1 MRALCVIS
9 GGMDSATCAYIARR
23 EGYEIVALHFDY
35 NQRTM
40 GKERECFGKICD
52 DLGVV
57 KRLILDAR
65 FIAQIGGSA
74 LTDGTLSI
82 RKGAAELGGAAN
94 SIGMKFNAANSNASD
109 GVKSAGAKFDAVELC
124 VQAADDLCKT
134 ACDLER
140 VAACDGSG
148 AEILVPSNSVNNSF
162 GADYGVCSVEG
173 SFDVDRNGVC
183 AASAFLGANL
193 TQSDADEPLRKDK
206 ISSQRGG
213 ECTQGGEILM
223 QGGEISLGGDEL
235 SPQGSTNLAQ
245 DSETSL
251 KILAQDDKISSQSNV
266 ASSDEI
272 LSKRTGREL
281 SSQNGE
287 AISQSEAEP
296 QQDDKISL
304 KHAGGKILPQ
314 SQNNKISSQ
323 SQSDKIPPPSGER
336 VFSDLPSTYVPFR
349 NGVFLS
355 IAAALAEKE
364 RCDAIFIGV
373 VQEDSSGYPD
383 CGAEF
388 IGAFERALD
397 LGTSRDFHPRIK
409 TPLVHLSKVQIVS
422 LALEIGVP
430 LELTWSCY
438 EREDAACGLCDSC
451 LLRLKGFAGAGAKD
465 KIPYAIK
472 I

>member
-9 GGMDSATCAYIARR
+9 GGMDSATCAYIAKR

-35 NQRTM
+35 DQRTM

-52 DLGVV
+52 DLGVA
-57 KRLILDAR
+57 KRFILDAR

-74 LTDGTLSI
+74 LTDGTLPI
-82 RKGAAELGGAAN
+82 RKGAAELRGAAN
-94 SIGMKFNAANSNASD
+94 
-109 GVKSAGAKFDAVELC
+109 C
-124 VQAADDLCKT
+124 T
-134 ACDLER
+134 
-140 VAACDGSG
+140 G
-148 AEILVPSNSVNNSF
+148 AEIGRQNFTASNFSAGSADASLSADLARNS
-162 GADYGVCSVEG
+162 G
-173 SFDVDRNGVC
+173 SCV
-183 AASAFLGANL
+183 
-193 TQSDADEPLRKDK
+193 
-206 ISSQRGG
+206 
-213 ECTQGGEILM
+213 QGGEILT
-223 QGGEISLGGDEL
+223 QGGEASLGDNEI
-235 SPQGSTNLAQ
+235 SPQGSKIPTQ
-245 DSETSL
+245 GG
-251 KILAQDDKISSQSNV
+251 KILASDDKISPQ
-266 ASSDEI
+266 DGEI
-272 LSKRTGREL
+272 LP
-281 SSQNGE
+281 
-287 AISQSEAEP
+287 QSEAEP
-296 QQDDKISL
+296 QQGDKISP
-304 KHAGGKILPQ
+304 KHAKGEISPQ
-314 SQNNKISSQ
+314 N
-323 SQSDKIPPPSGER
+323 QSDEIPPPSGES

-409 TPLVHLSKVQIVS
+409 TPLVHLSKAQIVS

-465 KIPYAIK
+465 KIPYAIEA
-472 I
+472 

>member
-35 NQRTM
+35 DQRTM
-40 GKERECFGKICD
+40 DKERECFGKICD
-52 DLGVV
+52 DLGVA

-74 LTDGTLSI
+74 LTDGALPI
-82 RKGAAELGGAAN
+82 RKGAAELCGAVNSTGTKIDSAANSKSAEFRELNFIETNSVAELNGQNSIAAN
-94 SIGMKFNAANSNASD
+94 SIDAEIGGQNFTASD
-109 GVKSAGAKFDAVELC
+109 FSAGSADAPL
-124 VQAADDLCKT
+124 
-134 ACDLER
+134 
-140 VAACDGSG
+140 
-148 AEILVPSNSVNNSF
+148 
-162 GADYGVCSVEG
+162 
-173 SFDVDRNGVC
+173 
-183 AASAFLGANL
+183 
-193 TQSDADEPLRKDK
+193 DADSARNSRLQ
-206 ISSQRGG
+206 S
-213 ECTQGGEILM
+213 GEILM
-223 QGGEISLGGDEL
+223 QDAEILLEGDELSLQDSKILACDDKILSQGSEILVQEGEISLQSGAE
-235 SPQGSTNLAQ
+235 SQQG
-245 DSETSL
+245 
-251 KILAQDDKISSQSNV
+251 DKIS
-266 ASSDEI
+266 
-272 LSKRTGREL
+272 
-281 SSQNGE
+281 
-287 AISQSEAEP
+287 P
-296 QQDDKISL
+296 

-314 SQNNKISSQ
+314 SQNNQISSP
-323 SQSDKIPPPSGER
+323 SRSDKISPPSGEGA
-336 VFSDLPSTYVPFR
+336 FSDLPSTYVPFR

-388 IGAFERALD
+388 IGAFERALE

-409 TPLVHLSKVQIVS
+409 TPLVHLSKAQIVS

-465 KIPYAIK
+465 KIPYAIEA
-472 I
+472 

>member
-52 DLGVV
+52 DLGVA
-57 KRLILDAR
+57 KRFVLDAR

-74 LTDGTLSI
+74 LTDGTLPI

-94 SIGMKFNAANSNASD
+94 SASAEFNSAINSENAELGELNFIETNSAAKLDGQNSIAANSIN
-109 GVKSAGAKFDAVELC
+109 
-124 VQAADDLCKT
+124 
-134 ACDLER
+134 
-140 VAACDGSG
+140 
-148 AEILVPSNSVNNSF
+148 AEIGGQNFTASNFSTNPADALLSADLTRNS
-162 GADYGVCSVEG
+162 GG
-173 SFDVDRNGVC
+173 C
-183 AASAFLGANL
+183 A
-193 TQSDADEPLRKDK
+193 QKDEIL
-206 ISSQRGG
+206 
-213 ECTQGGEILM
+213 TQGGEASLWDN
-223 QGGEISLGGDEL
+223 EI
-235 SPQGSTNLAQ
+235 SPQGSKIPTQ
-245 DSETSL
+245 GG
-251 KILAQDDKISSQSNV
+251 KILARDDKISSQGS
-266 ASSDEI
+266 EI
-272 LSKRTGREL
+272 SP
-281 SSQNGE
+281 
-287 AISQSEAEP
+287 QSEAEP
-296 QQDDKISL
+296 QWGDEIPP
-304 KHAGGKILPQ
+304 KHAEGEISSK
-314 SQNNKISSQ
+314 SQNNQISSP
-323 SQSDKIPPPSGER
+323 SQSDKIPLPSSHSA
-336 VFSDLPSTYVPFR
+336 FLDLPSTYVPFR

-373 VQEDSSGYPD
+373 VQEDGSGYPD

-388 IGAFERALD
+388 ISAFERALD

-409 TPLVHLSKVQIVS
+409 TPLVHLSKAQIVS

-438 EREDAACGLCDSC
+438 EREDSACGLCDSC

-465 KIPYAIK
+465 KIPYAIEA
-472 I
+472 

>member
-35 NQRTM
+35 DQRTM

-52 DLGVV
+52 DLGVA

-74 LTDGTLSI
+74 LTDGTLPI
-82 RKGAAELGGAAN
+82 RKGAAELCGAAN
-94 SIGMKFNAANSNASD
+94 SASAEIDSAANSKNARLD
-109 GVKSAGAKFDAVELC
+109 GQNSIAANSIDAETGVQNFTASNFMTSPAGATLG
-124 VQAADDLCKT
+124 ADS
-134 ACDLER
+134 AR
-140 VAACDGSG
+140 SG
-148 AEILVPSNSVNNSF
+148 CAQSGEIL
-162 GADYGVCSVEG
+162 
-173 SFDVDRNGVC
+173 
-183 AASAFLGANL
+183 
-193 TQSDADEPLRKDK
+193 
-206 ISSQRGG
+206 
-213 ECTQGGEILM
+213 TQGGEISPQSGAQL
-223 QGGEISLGGDEL
+223 QRGDKIPPKHAKGEIS
-235 SPQGSTNLAQ
+235 PQN
-245 DSETSL
+245 
-251 KILAQDDKISSQSNV
+251 
-266 ASSDEI
+266 
-272 LSKRTGREL
+272 
-281 SSQNGE
+281 
-287 AISQSEAEP
+287 
-296 QQDDKISL
+296 
-304 KHAGGKILPQ
+304 
-314 SQNNKISSQ
+314 
-323 SQSDKIPPPSGER
+323 QSDKIPPQSGESA
-336 VFSDLPSTYVPFR
+336 FSDLPSTYVPFR

-409 TPLVHLSKVQIVS
+409 TPLVHLSKAQIVS
-422 LALEIGVP
+422 LALRIGVP

-465 KIPYAIK
+465 KIPYAIEA
-472 I
+472 

>member
-9 GGMDSATCAYIARR
+9 GGMDSATCAYIAKR

-52 DLGVV
+52 DLGVA
-57 KRLILDAR
+57 KRFVLDAR

-82 RKGAAELGGAAN
+82 RKGAAELGAAAN
-94 SIGMKFNAANSNASD
+94 SASAEFNSAINFKSARLDGKNSIAANSTNAEIS
-109 GVKSAGAKFDAVELC
+109 GQNFAASNFSAGSADAPLG
-124 VQAADDLCKT
+124 ADS
-134 ACDLER
+134 AR
-140 VAACDGSG
+140 NSGSCAQSG
-148 AEILVPSNSVNNSF
+148 EILTRDGETS
-162 GADYGVCSVEG
+162 
-173 SFDVDRNGVC
+173 
-183 AASAFLGANL
+183 
-193 TQSDADEPLRKDK
+193 LRDGE
-206 ISSQRGG
+206 ISSQGSK
-213 ECTQGGEILM
+213 
-223 QGGEISLGGDEL
+223 IS
-235 SPQGSTNLAQ
+235 AQ
-245 DSETSL
+245 SS
-251 KILAQDDKISSQSNV
+251 KILACDDKISPQ
-266 ASSDEI
+266 DGEI
-272 LSKRTGREL
+272 
-281 SSQNGE
+281 SSQGG
-287 AISQSEAEP
+287 AEP
-296 QQDDKISL
+296 QQGDEIPP
-304 KHAGGKILPQ
+304 KHAGGEILPQ
-314 SQNNKISSQ
+314 SQNNQISPQ
-323 SQSDKIPPPSGER
+323 SQSDKISPPSGES

-349 NGVFLS
+349 NGMFLS

-383 CGAEF
+383 CSAEF

-409 TPLVHLSKVQIVS
+409 TPLVHLSKAQIVS

-465 KIPYAIK
+465 KIPYAIEA
-472 I
+472 

>member
-9 GGMDSATCAYIARR
+9 GGMDSATCAYIAKR

-40 GKERECFGKICD
+40 DKERECFSKICD
-52 DLGVV
+52 DLGVA
-57 KRLILDAR
+57 KRFILDAR

-74 LTDGTLSI
+74 LTDGTLPI
-82 RKGAAELGGAAN
+82 RKGAAELCGATNTTGTEIDSAAN
-94 SIGMKFNAANSNASD
+94 SKSAELGELNFIETNSAAELYEQNSIAANYINAEIGGQNFTASNFSASPAD
-109 GVKSAGAKFDAVELC
+109 APLSA
-124 VQAADDLCKT
+124 DL
-134 ACDLER
+134 AR
-140 VAACDGSG
+140 SG
-148 AEILVPSNSVNNSF
+148 CAQSGEILIQDAEIL
-162 GADYGVCSVEG
+162 
-173 SFDVDRNGVC
+173 
-183 AASAFLGANL
+183 
-193 TQSDADEPLRKDK
+193 
-206 ISSQRGG
+206 
-213 ECTQGGEILM
+213 
-223 QGGEISLGGDEL
+223 LGGDEF
-235 SPQGSTNLAQ
+235 SPQGS
-245 DSETSL
+245 
-251 KILAQDDKISSQSNV
+251 KILACDDKISSQGSKILV
-266 ASSDEI
+266 QEGEI
-272 LSKRTGREL
+272 LP
-281 SSQNGE
+281 
-287 AISQSEAEP
+287 QSGAEP
-296 QQDDKISL
+296 QQGDKISP
-304 KHAGGKILPQ
+304 KHAGSEISPK

-323 SQSDKIPPPSGER
+323 SQSDKIPPQGGESA
-336 VFSDLPSTYVPFR
+336 FSDLPSTYVPFR

-383 CGAEF
+383 CGASF

-409 TPLVHLSKVQIVS
+409 TPLVHLSKAQIVS

-465 KIPYAIK
+465 KIPYAIE

>member
-35 NQRTM
+35 DQRTM

-52 DLGVV
+52 DLGVA

-74 LTDGTLSI
+74 LTDGALPI
-82 RKGAAELGGAAN
+82 RKGAAELCGAAN
-94 SIGMKFNAANSNASD
+94 TTGTEIDSAAKSASAEFGELNFAETNSVAELDGQNSISANSTSAEFGSVANF
-109 GVKSAGAKFDAVELC
+109 KSARLDGQNFTASNFMTSPADVPLAVDSARDSC
-124 VQAADDLCKT
+124 MQ
-134 ACDLER
+134 
-140 VAACDGSG
+140 SG
-148 AEILVPSNSVNNSF
+148 KILMQDAEIL
-162 GADYGVCSVEG
+162 
-173 SFDVDRNGVC
+173 
-183 AASAFLGANL
+183 LW
-193 TQSDADEPLRKDK
+193 
-206 ISSQRGG
+206 
-213 ECTQGGEILM
+213 
-223 QGGEISLGGDEL
+223 GDEL
-235 SPQGSTNLAQ
+235 SPQGS
-245 DSETSL
+245 
-251 KILAQDDKISSQSNV
+251 KILARDDKISPQ
-266 ASSDEI
+266 
-272 LSKRTGREL
+272 G
-281 SSQNGE
+281 GE
-287 AISQSEAEP
+287 S
-296 QQDDKISL
+296 
-304 KHAGGKILPQ
+304 
-314 SQNNKISSQ
+314 
-323 SQSDKIPPPSGER
+323 

-409 TPLVHLSKVQIVS
+409 TPLVHLSKAQIVS
-422 LALEIGVP
+422 LALRIGVP

-465 KIPYAIK
+465 KIPYAIE

>member
-9 GGMDSATCAYIARR
+9 GGMDSATCAYIAKR

-52 DLGVV
+52 DLGVA
-57 KRLILDAR
+57 KRFVLDAR

-74 LTDGTLSI
+74 LTDGTLPI

-94 SIGMKFNAANSNASD
+94 SASAEFNSAANS
-109 GVKSAGAKFDAVELC
+109 KSARLGGQNSIATNSINDETGGQNFAASNFMTSPAGATLSADLARNSGGCAQKDEILTQNDEALLGDNEISPQGIKIQ
-124 VQAADDLCKT
+124 VQGGKIL
-134 ACDLER
+134 
-140 VAACDGSG
+140 ACDGG
-148 AEILVPSNSVNNSF
+148 
-162 GADYGVCSVEG
+162 
-173 SFDVDRNGVC
+173 
-183 AASAFLGANL
+183 
-193 TQSDADEPLRKDK
+193 
-206 ISSQRGG
+206 ISPQD
-213 ECTQGGEILM
+213 
-223 QGGEISLGGDEL
+223 GEISLQSGAE
-235 SPQGSTNLAQ
+235 SQ
-245 DSETSL
+245 
-251 KILAQDDKISSQSNV
+251 QDDKISS
-266 ASSDEI
+266 
-272 LSKRTGREL
+272 
-281 SSQNGE
+281 
-287 AISQSEAEP
+287 
-296 QQDDKISL
+296 
-304 KHAGGKILPQ
+304 KHAEG
-314 SQNNKISSQ
+314 KISSQ
-323 SQSDKIPPPSGER
+323 NQSDKIPPPSGES

-383 CGAEF
+383 CSASF
-388 IGAFERALD
+388 IGAFERALE

-409 TPLVHLSKVQIVS
+409 TPLVHLSKAHIVS

-465 KIPYAIK
+465 KIPYAIEA
-472 I
+472 

>member
-52 DLGVV
+52 DLGVS
-57 KRLILDAR
+57 KKLILDAH

-74 LTDGTLSI
+74 LTDGALPI
-82 RKGAAELGGAAN
+82 RKGAVELGGAAN
-94 SIGMKFNAANSNASD
+94 CTGAEIDSAANSKSTELSRQNFTETNSVAELD
-109 GVKSAGAKFDAVELC
+109 GQNSIPANSTSAEFGSVANFKSARLDRQNFTVSNFMTSPADATLS
-124 VQAADDLCKT
+124 ADL
-134 ACDLER
+134 AR
-140 VAACDGSG
+140 NSGS
-148 AEILVPSNSVNNSF
+148 
-162 GADYGVCSVEG
+162 
-173 SFDVDRNGVC
+173 C
-183 AASAFLGANL
+183 A
-193 TQSDADEPLRKDK
+193 QS
-206 ISSQRGG
+206 
-213 ECTQGGEILM
+213 GEILT
-223 QGGEISLGGDEL
+223 QDGETSLRGDEI
-235 SPQGSTNLAQ
+235 SPQGSKIPTQ
-245 DSETSL
+245 GG
-251 KILAQDDKISSQSNV
+251 KILARDDKISPQKG
-266 ASSDEI
+266 EI
-272 LSKRTGREL
+272 LP
-281 SSQNGE
+281 
-287 AISQSEAEP
+287 QSEAEP
-296 QQDDKISL
+296 QQVDKIPP
-304 KHAGGKILPQ
+304 KHAEGEISPQ
-314 SQNNKISSQ
+314 SQNNKISPQ
-323 SQSDKIPPPSGER
+323 SRSDKISPQSGESA
-336 VFSDLPSTYVPFR
+336 FSDLPSTYVPFR

-409 TPLVHLSKVQIVS
+409 TPLVHLSKAQIVS

-465 KIPYAIK
+465 KIPYAIE

>member
-35 NQRTM
+35 DQRTM

-52 DLGVV
+52 DLGVA
-57 KRLILDAR
+57 KRFVLDAR

-74 LTDGTLSI
+74 LTDGALPI
-82 RKGAAELGGAAN
+82 RKGAAELCGAVNSIGAKIDSAVNSKSAEFGELNFAETNSVAELDGQNSIAAN
-94 SIGMKFNAANSNASD
+94 STN
-109 GVKSAGAKFDAVELC
+109 
-124 VQAADDLCKT
+124 
-134 ACDLER
+134 
-140 VAACDGSG
+140 
-148 AEILVPSNSVNNSF
+148 AEIGGQNFTASNFLASPADAPL
-162 GADYGVCSVEG
+162 GADLARIG
-173 SFDVDRNGVC
+173 C
-183 AASAFLGANL
+183 AQSGKIL
-193 TQSDADEPLRKDK
+193 TQNDEA
-206 ISSQRGG
+206 
-213 ECTQGGEILM
+213 
-223 QGGEISLGGDEL
+223 SLGDNEI
-235 SPQGSTNLAQ
+235 SPQGSKISAQSGKILARDDQILPQ
-245 DSETSL
+245 DSE
-251 KILAQDDKISSQSNV
+251 ILP
-266 ASSDEI
+266 
-272 LSKRTGREL
+272 
-281 SSQNGE
+281 
-287 AISQSEAEP
+287 QSEAEP
-296 QQDDKISL
+296 QQGDKIPP

-314 SQNNKISSQ
+314 SQSDKIPPQ
-323 SQSDKIPPPSGER
+323 SQSDKISSSSGEG
-336 VFSDLPSTYVPFR
+336 VFSDLPGTYVPFR

-383 CGAEF
+383 CSAEF
-388 IGAFERALD
+388 IGAFERVLD

-409 TPLVHLSKVQIVS
+409 TPLVHLSKAQIVS

-465 KIPYAIK
+465 KIPYAIEA
-472 I
+472 

>member
-9 GGMDSATCAYIARR
+9 GGMDSATCAYIAKR

-40 GKERECFGKICD
+40 DKERECFGKICD
-52 DLGVV
+52 DLGVA
-57 KRLILDAR
+57 KRFILDAR

-74 LTDGTLSI
+74 LTDDTLPI
-82 RKGAAELGGAAN
+82 RKGAAELGAAVNSASAEFDSAAN
-94 SIGMKFNAANSNASD
+94 SKNAELGELNFIETNSAAKLDGQNSIAAN
-109 GVKSAGAKFDAVELC
+109 
-124 VQAADDLCKT
+124 T
-134 ACDLER
+134 T
-140 VAACDGSG
+140 G
-148 AEILVPSNSVNNSF
+148 AEIGGQNFTASNFSTSSADATLSADLARNS
-162 GADYGVCSVEG
+162 GG
-173 SFDVDRNGVC
+173 C
-183 AASAFLGANL
+183 AQKDEIL
-193 TQSDADEPLRKDK
+193 TQYGETSLRGDEISPQGTKIQVQGGKILARDDKISPQKGEISPQSGAKSQQGDK
-206 ISSQRGG
+206 ISSKRA
-213 ECTQGGEILM
+213 E
-223 QGGEISLGGDEL
+223 
-235 SPQGSTNLAQ
+235 
-245 DSETSL
+245 SE
-251 KILAQDDKISSQSNV
+251 
-266 ASSDEI
+266 
-272 LSKRTGREL
+272 
-281 SSQNGE
+281 
-287 AISQSEAEP
+287 
-296 QQDDKISL
+296 
-304 KHAGGKILPQ
+304 
-314 SQNNKISSQ
+314 ISSQ
-323 SQSDKIPPPSGER
+323 SQSDKISPPSGES

-409 TPLVHLSKVQIVS
+409 TPLVHLSKAQIVS

-465 KIPYAIK
+465 KIPYAIE

>member
-35 NQRTM
+35 DQRTM
-40 GKERECFGKICD
+40 GKECECFGKICD
-52 DLGVV
+52 DLGVA

-74 LTDGTLSI
+74 LTDGALPI
-82 RKGAAELGGAAN
+82 RKGAVELGGAAKSASAEIDGAVNSKNSRLDGQN
-94 SIGMKFNAANSNASD
+94 SIAANSIDAEIGGQNFAASNFMTS
-109 GVKSAGAKFDAVELC
+109 SAGATLGVYSA
-124 VQAADDLCKT
+124 
-134 ACDLER
+134 R
-140 VAACDGSG
+140 SG
-148 AEILVPSNSVNNSF
+148 CAQSSEILVQ
-162 GADYGVCSVEG
+162 D
-173 SFDVDRNGVC
+173 
-183 AASAFLGANL
+183 
-193 TQSDADEPLRKDK
+193 
-206 ISSQRGG
+206 
-213 ECTQGGEILM
+213 
-223 QGGEISLGGDEL
+223 GEISLGGDEP
-235 SPQGSTNLAQ
+235 SPQGG
-245 DSETSL
+245 
-251 KILAQDDKISSQSNV
+251 KILARDDKILSQGSKILVQEGEISLQSGAESQQGDKISSKR
-266 ASSDEI
+266 AEGEI
-272 LSKRTGREL
+272 
-281 SSQNGE
+281 SSQN
-287 AISQSEAEP
+287 
-296 QQDDKISL
+296 
-304 KHAGGKILPQ
+304 
-314 SQNNKISSQ
+314 
-323 SQSDKIPPPSGER
+323 QSDKITPPSGES

-383 CGAEF
+383 CSVEF
-388 IGAFERALD
+388 IGAFERVLE

-409 TPLVHLSKVQIVS
+409 TPLVHLSKAQIVS

>member
-52 DLGVV
+52 DLGVT

-74 LTDGTLSI
+74 LTDGALPI
-82 RKGAAELGGAAN
+82 RKGAAELCGAAN
-94 SIGMKFNAANSNASD
+94 FTGTEIDSAVNSKSTELGRQNFTETNSVAELDGQNSIAANSTSAEFGSVANS
-109 GVKSAGAKFDAVELC
+109 KSAEIDRQNFTEANLSTSPADAPLSADLARSGC
-124 VQAADDLCKT
+124 VQSSEILIQGGEASLRDNEISPQGSKNPAQSGKILARDDKISPQ
-134 ACDLER
+134 
-140 VAACDGSG
+140 DGEILPQSG
-148 AEILVPSNSVNNSF
+148 AEPQQ
-162 GADYGVCSVEG
+162 G
-173 SFDVDRNGVC
+173 
-183 AASAFLGANL
+183 
-193 TQSDADEPLRKDK
+193 DK
-206 ISSQRGG
+206 ISSKRAK
-213 ECTQGGEILM
+213 
-223 QGGEISLGGDEL
+223 GEIS
-235 SPQGSTNLAQ
+235 
-245 DSETSL
+245 
-251 KILAQDDKISSQSNV
+251 
-266 ASSDEI
+266 
-272 LSKRTGREL
+272 
-281 SSQNGE
+281 
-287 AISQSEAEP
+287 
-296 QQDDKISL
+296 
-304 KHAGGKILPQ
+304 PQ
-314 SQNNKISSQ
+314 SQNNKISS
-323 SQSDKIPPPSGER
+323 SSGES

-373 VQEDSSGYPD
+373 VEEDSSGYPD
-383 CGAEF
+383 CSAEF

-409 TPLVHLSKVQIVS
+409 TPLVHLSKAQIVS

-465 KIPYAIK
+465 KIPYAIE

>member
-40 GKERECFGKICD
+40 AKERECFSKICD
-52 DLGVV
+52 DLGVA

-74 LTDGTLSI
+74 LTDGTLPI
-82 RKGAAELGGAAN
+82 RKGAAELCGAVNTTGAKIDSAAN
-94 SIGMKFNAANSNASD
+94 SKSTCLEGQNSIAANSTN
-109 GVKSAGAKFDAVELC
+109 
-124 VQAADDLCKT
+124 
-134 ACDLER
+134 
-140 VAACDGSG
+140 
-148 AEILVPSNSVNNSF
+148 AEIGRQNFIASNFSEGSADATL
-162 GADYGVCSVEG
+162 GADLA
-173 SFDVDRNGVC
+173 RNSGGC
-183 AASAFLGANL
+183 AQKDEIL
-193 TQSDADEPLRKDK
+193 TQNDEASLRDD
-206 ISSQRGG
+206 
-213 ECTQGGEILM
+213 EI
-223 QGGEISLGGDEL
+223 
-235 SPQGSTNLAQ
+235 SPQGSKNPAQ
-245 DSETSL
+245 GG
-251 KILAQDDKISSQSNV
+251 KILASDDKISPQ
-266 ASSDEI
+266 DGEI
-272 LSKRTGREL
+272 LP
-281 SSQNGE
+281 
-287 AISQSEAEP
+287 QSEAEP
-296 QQDDKISL
+296 QQGDKIPPKHAGDKIPL
-304 KHAGGKILPQ
+304 KQAGGKILPQ
-314 SQNNKISSQ
+314 SQNNQISSP
-323 SQSDKIPPPSGER
+323 SRSDKISPPSGEG
-336 VFSDLPSTYVPFR
+336 VFLDLPSTYVPFR

-409 TPLVHLSKVQIVS
+409 TPLVHLSKAQIVS

-465 KIPYAIK
+465 KIPYAIEA
-472 I
+472 

>member
-35 NQRTM
+35 DQRTM
-40 GKERECFGKICD
+40 DKERECFGKICD
-52 DLGVV
+52 DLGVA

-74 LTDGTLSI
+74 LTDGALPI
-82 RKGAAELGGAAN
+82 RKGAAELCGAVNSTGTKIDSAANSKSAEFRELNFIETNSVAELNGQNSIAAN
-94 SIGMKFNAANSNASD
+94 SIDAEIGGQNFTASD
-109 GVKSAGAKFDAVELC
+109 FSAGSADAPL
-124 VQAADDLCKT
+124 
-134 ACDLER
+134 
-140 VAACDGSG
+140 
-148 AEILVPSNSVNNSF
+148 
-162 GADYGVCSVEG
+162 
-173 SFDVDRNGVC
+173 
-183 AASAFLGANL
+183 
-193 TQSDADEPLRKDK
+193 DADSARNSRLQ
-206 ISSQRGG
+206 S
-213 ECTQGGEILM
+213 GEILM
-223 QGGEISLGGDEL
+223 QDAEILLEGDELSLQDSKILACDDKILSQGSEILVQEGEISLQSGAE
-235 SPQGSTNLAQ
+235 SQQG
-245 DSETSL
+245 
-251 KILAQDDKISSQSNV
+251 DKIS
-266 ASSDEI
+266 
-272 LSKRTGREL
+272 
-281 SSQNGE
+281 
-287 AISQSEAEP
+287 P
-296 QQDDKISL
+296 

-314 SQNNKISSQ
+314 SQNNQISSP
-323 SQSDKIPPPSGER
+323 SRSDKISPPSGEGA
-336 VFSDLPSTYVPFR
+336 FSDLPSTYVPFR

-409 TPLVHLSKVQIVS
+409 TPLVHLSKAQIVS

-465 KIPYAIK
+465 KIPYAIEA
-472 I
+472 

>member
-9 GGMDSATCAYIARR
+9 GGMDSATCAYIAKR

-40 GKERECFGKICD
+40 DKERECFGKICD
-52 DLGVV
+52 DLGVA
-57 KRLILDAR
+57 KRFILDAR

-74 LTDGTLSI
+74 LTDGTLPI
-82 RKGAAELGGAAN
+82 RKGAAELCAAANFTGAEIDSAAN
-94 SIGMKFNAANSNASD
+94 SKNAELGELNFIETNSVAELNGQNSIAANSTNAEIGRQNFTASNFLT
-109 GVKSAGAKFDAVELC
+109 SPAGATLGVDSA
-124 VQAADDLCKT
+124 
-134 ACDLER
+134 R
-140 VAACDGSG
+140 SG
-148 AEILVPSNSVNNSF
+148 
-162 GADYGVCSVEG
+162 
-173 SFDVDRNGVC
+173 C
-183 AASAFLGANL
+183 A
-193 TQSDADEPLRKDK
+193 QS
-206 ISSQRGG
+206 
-213 ECTQGGEILM
+213 GEILM

-266 ASSDEI
+266 APSDEI

-287 AISQSEAEP
+287 VISQSEAEP
-296 QQDDKISL
+296 QQGDKISS
-304 KHAGGKILPQ
+304 KRAESEISPQ
-314 SQNNKISSQ
+314 SQNNKISPQ
-323 SQSDKIPPPSGER
+323 SQSDKITPQSGESA
-336 VFSDLPSTYVPFR
+336 FSDLPSTYVPFR

-383 CGAEF
+383 CSAEF
-388 IGAFERALD
+388 IGAFERALE

-409 TPLVHLSKVQIVS
+409 TPLVHLSKAQIVS

-465 KIPYAIK
+465 KILYAIEA
-472 I
+472 

>member
-9 GGMDSATCAYIARR
+9 GGMDSATCAYIAKR

-35 NQRTM
+35 DQRTM

-52 DLGVV
+52 DLGVA

-74 LTDGTLSI
+74 LTDGALPI
-82 RKGAAELGGAAN
+82 RKGAAELCGAAN
-94 SIGMKFNAANSNASD
+94 S
-109 GVKSAGAKFDAVELC
+109 V
-124 VQAADDLCKT
+124 
-134 ACDLER
+134 
-140 VAACDGSG
+140 G
-148 AEILVPSNSVNNSF
+148 AEIDSVANFKSARLDGQNFTASNFSASPADAPL
-162 GADYGVCSVEG
+162 GADSA
-173 SFDVDRNGVC
+173 RNSGGC
-183 AASAFLGANL
+183 A
-193 TQSDADEPLRKDK
+193 QS
-206 ISSQRGG
+206 G
-213 ECTQGGEILM
+213 EILTQGGEA
-223 QGGEISLGGDEL
+223 SLGYNGI
-235 SPQGSTNLAQ
+235 SPQSGKIPTQSG
-245 DSETSL
+245 
-251 KILAQDDKISSQSNV
+251 KILA
-266 ASSDEI
+266 
-272 LSKRTGREL
+272 R
-281 SSQNGE
+281 
-287 AISQSEAEP
+287 
-296 QQDDKISL
+296 DDKISL
-304 KHAGGKILPQ
+304 QDGEIASQSGAEPQQGDEIPPKHAGGEISPQ
-314 SQNNKISSQ
+314 SQNNQILSP
-323 SQSDKIPPPSGER
+323 SQSDKISLPSGES

-397 LGTSRDFHPRIK
+397 LGTSRGFHPRIK
-409 TPLVHLSKVQIVS
+409 TPLVHLSKAQIVS

-465 KIPYAIK
+465 KIPYAIEA
-472 I
+472 

>member
-35 NQRTM
+35 DQRTM

-52 DLGVV
+52 DLGVA

-74 LTDGTLSI
+74 LTDGTLPI
-82 RKGAAELGGAAN
+82 RKGAAELCGAAN
-94 SIGMKFNAANSNASD
+94 TTGAEIDSAANS
-109 GVKSAGAKFDAVELC
+109 KSAELGELNFIETNSIAEVNGQNSIAANSTNAETGGQNFTASNFMASSADATLGADSARDSRL
-124 VQAADDLCKT
+124 Q
-134 ACDLER
+134 
-140 VAACDGSG
+140 SG
-148 AEILVPSNSVNNSF
+148 EILIQDAEIL
-162 GADYGVCSVEG
+162 
-173 SFDVDRNGVC
+173 
-183 AASAFLGANL
+183 
-193 TQSDADEPLRKDK
+193 
-206 ISSQRGG
+206 
-213 ECTQGGEILM
+213 
-223 QGGEISLGGDEL
+223 LGGDEF
-235 SPQGSTNLAQ
+235 SPQGS
-245 DSETSL
+245 
-251 KILAQDDKISSQSNV
+251 KILACDDKISSQGSKILV
-266 ASSDEI
+266 QEGEI
-272 LSKRTGREL
+272 
-281 SSQNGE
+281 SSQSG
-287 AISQSEAEP
+287 AQP
-296 QQDDKISL
+296 QQGDKISS
-304 KHAGGKILPQ
+304 KRAEGEIP
-314 SQNNKISSQ
+314 SQ
-323 SQSDKIPPPSGER
+323 SQSDKISPSSGESA
-336 VFSDLPSTYVPFR
+336 FSDLPSTYVPFR

-383 CGAEF
+383 CGASF
-388 IGAFERALD
+388 IAAFERALE

-409 TPLVHLSKVQIVS
+409 TPLVHLSKAQIVS

-465 KIPYAIK
+465 KIPYAIEA
-472 I
+472 

>member
-9 GGMDSATCAYIARR
+9 GGMDSATCAYIAKR

-52 DLGVV
+52 DLGVA

-82 RKGAAELGGAAN
+82 RKGAVELCGAAN
-94 SIGMKFNAANSNASD
+94 SISAEIDSAVNSKNAELGELNFIETNSAAKLDGQNSIAANSTN
-109 GVKSAGAKFDAVELC
+109 
-124 VQAADDLCKT
+124 
-134 ACDLER
+134 
-140 VAACDGSG
+140 
-148 AEILVPSNSVNNSF
+148 AEIGRQNF
-162 GADYGVCSVEG
+162 
-173 SFDVDRNGVC
+173 
-183 AASAFLGANL
+183 AASNFMTSPGDAPLGTDSARSSRTQSGEIL
-193 TQSDADEPLRKDK
+193 TQDCEIPLGDDK
-206 ISSQRGG
+206 IS
-213 ECTQGGEILM
+213 L
-223 QGGEISLGGDEL
+223 
-235 SPQGSTNLAQ
+235 Q
-245 DSETSL
+245 DS
-251 KILAQDDKISSQSNV
+251 KILACDDKISSQGSKILV
-266 ASSDEI
+266 QEGEI
-272 LSKRTGREL
+272 LLQSGAE
-281 SSQNGE
+281 SQQG
-287 AISQSEAEP
+287 
-296 QQDDKISL
+296 DKISS

-314 SQNNKISSQ
+314 SR
-323 SQSDKIPPPSGER
+323 SDKIPPQGGKSA
-336 VFSDLPSTYVPFR
+336 FLDLPSTYVPFR

-383 CGAEF
+383 CSASF

-409 TPLVHLSKVQIVS
+409 TPLVHLNKAQIVS
-422 LALEIGVP
+422 LALKIGVP

-451 LLRLKGFAGAGAKD
+451 LLRLKGFAGACAKD
-465 KIPYAIK
+465 KIPYAIEV
-472 I
+472 

>member
-52 DLGVV
+52 DLGVA
-57 KRLILDAR
+57 KRFVLDAR

-74 LTDGTLSI
+74 LTDGALPI
-82 RKGAAELGGAAN
+82 RKGAAELCGAVNFTGTEIDSAAN
-94 SIGMKFNAANSNASD
+94 SKNAELSRQNFIETNSAAELDGQNSIAANFINAKI
-109 GVKSAGAKFDAVELC
+109 GGQNF
-124 VQAADDLCKT
+124 
-134 ACDLER
+134 
-140 VAACDGSG
+140 
-148 AEILVPSNSVNNSF
+148 
-162 GADYGVCSVEG
+162 
-173 SFDVDRNGVC
+173 
-183 AASAFLGANL
+183 AASNFLTSPADALLSADL
-193 TQSDADEPLRKDK
+193 TRNS
-206 ISSQRGG
+206 GG
-213 ECTQGGEILM
+213 CVQGGEILT
-223 QGGEISLGGDEL
+223 QGGEASLGDNEI
-235 SPQGSTNLAQ
+235 SPQGTKIQ
-245 DSETSL
+245 VQGG
-251 KILAQDDKISSQSNV
+251 KILACDGGISPQEGEILPQSGAEPQQGDKISSKHSE
-266 ASSDEI
+266 SEI
-272 LSKRTGREL
+272 S
-281 SSQNGE
+281 
-287 AISQSEAEP
+287 P
-296 QQDDKISL
+296 
-304 KHAGGKILPQ
+304 
-314 SQNNKISSQ
+314 Q
-323 SQSDKIPPPSGER
+323 SQSDKISLQGGES

-383 CGAEF
+383 CSAGF
-388 IGAFERALD
+388 IGAFERALE

-409 TPLVHLSKVQIVS
+409 TPLVHLSKAQIVS

>member
-9 GGMDSATCAYIARR
+9 GGMDSATCAYIAKR

-35 NQRTM
+35 DQRTM
-40 GKERECFGKICD
+40 DKERECFGKICD
-52 DLGVV
+52 DLGVA

-74 LTDGTLSI
+74 LTDGALPI
-82 RKGAAELGGAAN
+82 RKGASELRGAAN
-94 SIGMKFNAANSNASD
+94 FKCARLDRQNFTASNFSASPADAPLSADLARNSGGCAQKD
-109 GVKSAGAKFDAVELC
+109 
-124 VQAADDLCKT
+124 
-134 ACDLER
+134 
-140 VAACDGSG
+140 
-148 AEILVPSNSVNNSF
+148 EILIQ
-162 GADYGVCSVEG
+162 G
-173 SFDVDRNGVC
+173 
-183 AASAFLGANL
+183 
-193 TQSDADEPLRKDK
+193 DEA
-206 ISSQRGG
+206 
-213 ECTQGGEILM
+213 
-223 QGGEISLGGDEL
+223 SLGDNEI
-235 SPQGSTNLAQ
+235 SPQGSKIPTQ
-245 DSETSL
+245 SD
-251 KILAQDDKISSQSNV
+251 KILVRDDKISPQDGEISPQS
-266 ASSDEI
+266 
-272 LSKRTGREL
+272 G
-281 SSQNGE
+281 
-287 AISQSEAEP
+287 AEP
-296 QQDDKISL
+296 QQGDKIPP
-304 KHAGGKILPQ
+304 KHAEGEISSQ
-314 SQNNKISSQ
+314 SQNNQISSQ
-323 SQSDKIPPPSGER
+323 SQSDKISSPSGES

-383 CGAEF
+383 CGAKF

-409 TPLVHLSKVQIVS
+409 TPLVHLSKSQIVS

-465 KIPYAIK
+465 KIPYAIEA
-472 I
+472 

>member
-52 DLGVV
+52 DLGVA

-74 LTDGTLSI
+74 LTDGALPI
-82 RKGAAELGGAAN
+82 RKGAAELCAAAN
-94 SIGMKFNAANSNASD
+94 SASAEIDSAANS
-109 GVKSAGAKFDAVELC
+109 KSAEFGELNF
-124 VQAADDLCKT
+124 
-134 ACDLER
+134 
-140 VAACDGSG
+140 
-148 AEILVPSNSVNNSF
+148 AETNSVAELDGQNSIPANSTSAEF
-162 GADYGVCSVEG
+162 GSVANFKSARLDGQNFTALNFSASPADATLSVD
-173 SFDVDRNGVC
+173 SARSDC
-183 AASAFLGANL
+183 A
-193 TQSDADEPLRKDK
+193 
-206 ISSQRGG
+206 
-213 ECTQGGEILM
+213 QGGEILT
-223 QGGEISLGGDEL
+223 QGGEASLGDNEI
-235 SPQGSTNLAQ
+235 SPQGSKIPTQ
-245 DSETSL
+245 GG
-251 KILAQDDKISSQSNV
+251 KILASDDKISPQ
-266 ASSDEI
+266 DGEI
-272 LSKRTGREL
+272 LP
-281 SSQNGE
+281 
-287 AISQSEAEP
+287 QSEAEP
-296 QQDDKISL
+296 QQGDKISP
-304 KHAGGKILPQ
+304 KHAGSEISPK

-323 SQSDKIPPPSGER
+323 SRSDKIPLPGGESA
-336 VFSDLPSTYVPFR
+336 FSDLPSTYVPFR

-388 IGAFERALD
+388 ISAFERALD

-409 TPLVHLSKVQIVS
+409 TPLVHLSKAQIVS

-465 KIPYAIK
+465 KIPYAIE

>member
-9 GGMDSATCAYIARR
+9 GGMDSATCAYIAKR

-40 GKERECFGKICD
+40 DKERECFGKICD
-52 DLGVV
+52 DLGVA

-74 LTDGTLSI
+74 LTDGALPI
-82 RKGAAELGGAAN
+82 RKGAAELCGAAN
-94 SIGMKFNAANSNASD
+94 SKNAEFGELNFIETNSPAELDGQNSIAVNSINAEIGGQNFTALNFSASP
-109 GVKSAGAKFDAVELC
+109 AGAPLS
-124 VQAADDLCKT
+124 ADL
-134 ACDLER
+134 AR
-140 VAACDGSG
+140 NSG
-148 AEILVPSNSVNNSF
+148 GCAQKDEIL
-162 GADYGVCSVEG
+162 
-173 SFDVDRNGVC
+173 
-183 AASAFLGANL
+183 
-193 TQSDADEPLRKDK
+193 
-206 ISSQRGG
+206 
-213 ECTQGGEILM
+213 TQGGEA
-223 QGGEISLGGDEL
+223 SLGGDEI
-235 SPQGSTNLAQ
+235 SPQGSKISAQ
-245 DSETSL
+245 SG
-251 KILAQDDKISSQSNV
+251 KILASDDKISPQ
-266 ASSDEI
+266 DGEI
-272 LSKRTGREL
+272 LP
-281 SSQNGE
+281 
-287 AISQSEAEP
+287 QSEAEP
-296 QQDDKISL
+296 QQGDKIPPKHAGDKISP
-304 KHAGGKILPQ
+304 KHAGSEISPK

-383 CGAEF
+383 CSAEF

-409 TPLVHLSKVQIVS
+409 TPLVHLSKAQIVS
-422 LALEIGVP
+422 LALGIGVP

-465 KIPYAIK
+465 KIPYAIEA
-472 I
+472 

>member
-1 MRALCVIS
+1 MKALCVIS
-9 GGMDSATCAYIARR
+9 GGMDSATCAYIAKR

-35 NQRTM
+35 DQRTM

-52 DLGVV
+52 DLGVA
-57 KRLILDAR
+57 KRFILDAR

-74 LTDGTLSI
+74 LTDGTLPI
-82 RKGAAELGGAAN
+82 RKGATELCAATNSASAEIDSAAN
-94 SIGMKFNAANSNASD
+94 SKNAEIGELNLIETNSAAELDRQNSIAANSTNAGIS
-109 GVKSAGAKFDAVELC
+109 GQNFTASNFMTSPAGAPLS
-124 VQAADDLCKT
+124 ADL
-134 ACDLER
+134 AR
-140 VAACDGSG
+140 NSG
-148 AEILVPSNSVNNSF
+148 GCAQKDEILTQ
-162 GADYGVCSVEG
+162 
-173 SFDVDRNGVC
+173 NGE
-183 AASAFLGANL
+183 A
-193 TQSDADEPLRKDK
+193 
-206 ISSQRGG
+206 
-213 ECTQGGEILM
+213 
-223 QGGEISLGGDEL
+223 SLGDNEI
-235 SPQGSTNLAQ
+235 SPQGG
-245 DSETSL
+245 
-251 KILAQDDKISSQSNV
+251 KILARDDKISLQ
-266 ASSDEI
+266 DGEI
-272 LSKRTGREL
+272 
-281 SSQNGE
+281 
-287 AISQSEAEP
+287 APQSEAEP
-296 QQDDKISL
+296 QQGDKISS
-304 KHAGGKILPQ
+304 KHAGGKISP
-314 SQNNKISSQ
+314 Q

-409 TPLVHLSKVQIVS
+409 TPLVHLSKAQIVS

-465 KIPYAIK
+465 KIPYAIEA
-472 I
+472 

>member
-9 GGMDSATCAYIARR
+9 GGMDSATCAYIAKR

-35 NQRTM
+35 DQRTM
-40 GKERECFGKICD
+40 DKERECFGKICD
-52 DLGVV
+52 DLGVA

-74 LTDGTLSI
+74 LTDGALPI
-82 RKGAAELGGAAN
+82 RKGAAELCGAVNSTGTKIDSAANSKSAEFRELNFIETNSVAELNGQNSIAAN
-94 SIGMKFNAANSNASD
+94 SIDAEIGGQNFTASD
-109 GVKSAGAKFDAVELC
+109 FSAGSADAPL
-124 VQAADDLCKT
+124 
-134 ACDLER
+134 
-140 VAACDGSG
+140 
-148 AEILVPSNSVNNSF
+148 
-162 GADYGVCSVEG
+162 
-173 SFDVDRNGVC
+173 
-183 AASAFLGANL
+183 
-193 TQSDADEPLRKDK
+193 DADSARNSRLQ
-206 ISSQRGG
+206 S
-213 ECTQGGEILM
+213 GEILM
-223 QGGEISLGGDEL
+223 QDAEILLEGDELSLQDSKILACDDKILSQGSEILVQEGEISLQSGAE
-235 SPQGSTNLAQ
+235 SQQG
-245 DSETSL
+245 
-251 KILAQDDKISSQSNV
+251 DKIS
-266 ASSDEI
+266 
-272 LSKRTGREL
+272 
-281 SSQNGE
+281 
-287 AISQSEAEP
+287 P
-296 QQDDKISL
+296 

-314 SQNNKISSQ
+314 SQNNQISSP
-323 SQSDKIPPPSGER
+323 SRSDKISPPSGEGA
-336 VFSDLPSTYVPFR
+336 FSDLPSTYVPFR

-409 TPLVHLSKVQIVS
+409 TPLVHLSKAQIVS

-465 KIPYAIK
+465 KIPYAIE

>member
-9 GGMDSATCAYIARR
+9 GGMDSATCAYIAKR

-40 GKERECFGKICD
+40 DKERECFGKICD
-52 DLGVV
+52 DLGVA
-57 KRLILDAR
+57 KRFVLDAR

-74 LTDGTLSI
+74 LTDGTLPI

-94 SIGMKFNAANSNASD
+94 F
-109 GVKSAGAKFDAVELC
+109 
-124 VQAADDLCKT
+124 T
-134 ACDLER
+134 
-140 VAACDGSG
+140 G
-148 AEILVPSNSVNNSF
+148 AEIDSTVNSKNTELSRQNFTETNSVAELDGQNSIATNSTNAEIGRQNF
-162 GADYGVCSVEG
+162 TASNFMTSPAGAPLSADLA
-173 SFDVDRNGVC
+173 RNSGGCVQKDEI
-183 AASAFLGANL
+183 L
-193 TQSDADEPLRKDK
+193 TQNDEALLGGYE
-206 ISSQRGG
+206 ISSQGSK
-213 ECTQGGEILM
+213 
-223 QGGEISLGGDEL
+223 IS
-235 SPQGSTNLAQ
+235 AQ
-245 DSETSL
+245 SG
-251 KILAQDDKISSQSNV
+251 KILA
-266 ASSDEI
+266 
-272 LSKRTGREL
+272 R
-281 SSQNGE
+281 
-287 AISQSEAEP
+287 
-296 QQDDKISL
+296 DDKISL
-304 KHAGGKILPQ
+304 QDGEISPQSGAEPQQGDKISSKRAESEISPQ
-314 SQNNKISSQ
+314 SQNNKISPQ
-323 SQSDKIPPPSGER
+323 NQSDKILPQGGESA
-336 VFSDLPSTYVPFR
+336 FSDLPSTYVPFR

-409 TPLVHLSKVQIVS
+409 TPLVHLSKAQIVS

-465 KIPYAIK
+465 KIPYAIEA
-472 I
+472 